1 MKSLNYLLLL
11 IGIFCSIGAY
21 ANSEKTAVYETMKT
35 YANLTAC
42 NHSFGTSISGIKTT
56 PKDVFLVNQEIHT
69 DAAPKQTAYYVFWH
83 GDMGCQGSN
92 HSTQYFITKVF
103 KRYTDRFLV
112 SDDHFAFGD
121 EGELISYSHIDSI
134 KQSSHNQFIITAWE
148 YTDIDG
154 YDGVYDQYLYTLKK
168 QYNEYGIWTGWY
180 LAGKT
185 WLARKDDMRFKQ

>member
-1 MKSLNYLLLL
+1 MKSLNYLLLPIGL
-11 IGIFCSIGAY
+11 ICSVGAY

-42 NHSFGTSISGIKTT
+42 NHSFERSISGVETT
-56 PKDVFLVNQEIHT
+56 LKDVFLVNQEIHT
-69 DAAPKQTAYYVFWH
+69 DAAPKQTVYYVFWH

-92 HSTQYFITKVF
+92 HSAQYFITKVF

-134 KQSSHNQFIITAWE
+134 KQSSHDQFVITAWE

-154 YDGVYDQYLYTLKK
+154 YDYAYDQYLYTLKK
-168 QYNEYGIWTGWY
+168 QYSEHGLWTGWY
-180 LAGKT
+180 LTSKK
-185 WLARKDDMRFKQ
+185 WLARKDNI